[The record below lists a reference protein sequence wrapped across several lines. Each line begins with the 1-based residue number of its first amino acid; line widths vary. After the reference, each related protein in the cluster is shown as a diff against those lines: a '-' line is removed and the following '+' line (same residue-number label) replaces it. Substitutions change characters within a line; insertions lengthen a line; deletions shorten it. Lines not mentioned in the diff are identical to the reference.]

1 MDISKAIQFAKF
13 AQKQESA
20 YPEVKKFYKRAE
32 TALEEMQENAEKRK
46 YLIFVEA
53 EGIYN
58 ERQGETSAYLR
69 YDCPPLD
76 TLEEAQRTIREI
88 CINSEYKIQDF
99 SVFVEY
105 PTGEGG
111 DNGTKKHDNR

>member
-13 AQKQESA
+13 AQKKESA
-20 YPEVKKFYKRAE
+20 YPEVKEFYKRAE
-32 TALEEMQENAEKRK
+32 TALEENTEKRK

-76 TLEEAQRTIREI
+76 TLEEAQQTIREI
-88 CINSEYKIQDF
+88 CINSKHKIQDF
-99 SVFVEY
+99 RVFVEY